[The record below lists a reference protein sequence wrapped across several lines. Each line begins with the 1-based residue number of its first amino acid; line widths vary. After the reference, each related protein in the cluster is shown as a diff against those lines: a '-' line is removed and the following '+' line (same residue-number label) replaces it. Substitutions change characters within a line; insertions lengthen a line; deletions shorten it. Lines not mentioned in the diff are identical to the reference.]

1 MKNILL
7 LALFTLTI
15 SGAAY
20 SDSATV
26 VKTASQNEHP
36 SAALEDIFAETKAR
50 LNLSDEQLEQVAP
63 ILQSSFESRRAIL
76 LKYGID
82 IESRKPA
89 ARKLGIRKARTLS
102 NELKKVSS
110 STSKKLDDILTKE
123 QMSEYTTMQNERKS
137 KMRQRLGA
145 SL

>member
-1 MKNILL
+1 LV
-7 LALFTLTI
+7 LFTLTI

-26 VKTASQNEHP
+26 VKTASQNESP

-50 LNLSDEQLEQVAP
+50 LNLSDKQVEQVEP
-63 ILQSSFESRRAIL
+63 ILRSSFESRRAIL
-76 LKYGID
+76 LQFGID
-82 IESRKPA
+82 IESRKPPA
-89 ARKLGIRKARTLS
+89 QKLGFRNLRTLS

-110 STSKKLDDILTKE
+110 STSRKLDDILTKE

-137 KMRQRLGA
+137 KMRERLRA
-145 SL
+145 SR

>member
-7 LALFTLTI
+7 LVLFPLTI

-26 VKTASQNEHP
+26 VKTASQNESP

-50 LNLSDEQLEQVAP
+50 LNLSDKQVEQVEP
-63 ILQSSFESRRAIL
+63 ILRSSFESRRAIL
-76 LKYGID
+76 LQFGID
-82 IESRKPA
+82 IESRKPPA
-89 ARKLGIRKARTLS
+89 QKLGFRNLRTLS

-110 STSKKLDDILTKE
+110 STSRKLDDILTKE

-137 KMRQRLGA
+137 KMRERLRA
-145 SL
+145 SR

>member
-7 LALFTLTI
+7 LVLFTLTI

-26 VKTASQNEHP
+26 VKTASQNESP

-50 LNLSDEQLEQVAP
+50 LNLSDKQVEQVEP
-63 ILQSSFESRRAIL
+63 ILRSSFESRRANL
-76 LKYGID
+76 LQFGID
-82 IESRKPA
+82 IESRKPPA
-89 ARKLGIRKARTLS
+89 QKLGFRNLRTLS

-110 STSKKLDDILTKE
+110 STSRKLDDILTKE

-137 KMRQRLGA
+137 KMRERLRA
-145 SL
+145 SR

>member
-1 MKNILL
+1 MANILL

-20 SDSATV
+20 SDSETV
-26 VKTASQNEHP
+26 VKTVSQNESP

-50 LNLSDEQLEQVAP
+50 LNLSHEQVEQVAP
-63 ILQSSFESRRAIL
+63 VLQSSFESRRAIL

-82 IESRKPA
+82 IESRKPPA
-89 ARKLGIRKARTLS
+89 QKLGIRKARALS

-110 STSKKLDDILTKE
+110 STSRKLDDILTKE
-123 QMSEYTTMQNERKS
+123 QMSEYTTMQNERQS
-137 KMRQRLGA
+137 EMRKRLQA
-145 SL
+145 SR

>member
-7 LALFTLTI
+7 LVLFTLTI

-26 VKTASQNEHP
+26 VKTASQNESP

-50 LNLSDEQLEQVAP
+50 LNLSDKQVEQVEP
-63 ILQSSFESRRAIL
+63 ILRSSFESRRAIL
-76 LKYGID
+76 LQFGID
-82 IESRKPA
+82 IESRKPPA
-89 ARKLGIRKARTLS
+89 QKLGFRNLRTLS

-110 STSKKLDDILTKE
+110 STSRKLDDILTKE

-137 KMRQRLGA
+137 KMRERLRA
-145 SL
+145 SR